1 MTAAINKSKNAWL
14 LMPLFGSIIFVCL
27 YFVAA
32 YFYPGGSQ
40 VDKNSIGFS
49 WTQNYWCN
57 LLNEDAI
64 NGEHNTARPV
74 AIAAMFVLC
83 CTLGCFWYIFS
94 LQTSLQKGSRIVI
107 QVSGM
112 ISMITGMFLFTNL
125 HDAIV
130 NAASFFG
137 IIATAGTFITLYKLR
152 WNSLFGLGIFNLVLV
167 ALNNIL
173 YYGDGLQYLPV
184 VQKITFLVF
193 LVWICL
199 ININLYNHPV
209 KQEPVYRK

>member
-1 MTAAINKSKNAWL
+1 MWL
-14 LMPLFGSIIFVCL
+14 LTPLFGSIIFVCL

-49 WTQNYWCN
+49 WVQNYWCN

-64 NGEHNTARPV
+64 NSEHNNARPV

-83 CTLGCFWYIFS
+83 CTLACFWYIFP
-94 LQTSLQKGSRIVI
+94 LQTGLQKSSRIVI
-107 QVSGM
+107 QVSG
-112 ISMITGMFLFTNL
+112 IVSMTIGLFLFTNL

-130 NAASFFG
+130 NVASFCG
-137 IIATAGTFITLYKLR
+137 VIATAGTFITLYKLR
-152 WNSLFGLGIFNLVLV
+152 WNRLFWLGIFNLVLV

-184 VQKITFLVF
+184 VQKITFLFF

-199 ININLYNHPV
+199 ININLYNHPF
-209 KQEPVYRK
+209 KQEPTYRK